1 MEAESPSRVSMLETI
16 DFLKGLSGSAKID
29 AIARQP
35 SQGVKRWRSADSAAP
50 PEVPFVDIEASFFFS
65 SPPRFYGVARI
76 KSESYAA
83 AVVAAIRLQLGPRG
97 HTCETAG
104 DLRVTL
110 QTVHGP
116 L

>member
-29 AIARQP
+29 AIARQ
-35 SQGVKRWRSADSAAP
+35 GVKRWRSADSAAP

-65 SPPRFYGVARI
+65 PPRFYGVARI
-76 KSESYAA
+76 KSESYG
-83 AVVAAIRLQLGPRG
+83 AAIRLQLGPRG

>member
-29 AIARQP
+29 AIARQ
-35 SQGVKRWRSADSAAP
+35 GVKRWRSADSAAP
-50 PEVPFVDIEASFFFS
+50 PEVPFVDIEASFFFFT
-65 SPPRFYGVARI
+65 PTFLWRGKDKIRELRRYG
-76 KSESYAA
+76 A
-83 AVVAAIRLQLGPRG
+83 AVAAAIRLQLGPRG